1 MNETHLTGL
10 EGGNPLG
17 FLAALGVQVA
27 FMSTSQ
33 QPRLWWS
40 DDITPHAIVDFPMNQ
55 IVSQALKTFIQ
66 WRDSPALNPKCA
78 DGIFMARGD
87 ELKLTPSD
95 LRTYL
100 GQTRLCGLSGAF
112 STALVSEG
120 SIVVQRGSPK
130 VSKKDV
136 ARFVLLAI
144 KKNFGEQEFGDLI
157 SLVDQ
162 GCFDEEGRKNLISR
176 MIRGGVRKIDAD
188 KLASLIVSGRLDQS
202 GAVQLVQLSS
212 NEKTENDSVSN
223 ICSKISEGQS
233 IFKKK
238 MGGSERRELNGIE
251 ASIISSIVSD
261 QGLGSEDAK
270 EICSLAI
277 RGKLVQRD
285 VAKPSEFY
293 FTAGQQL
300 FLEMARKILEKT
312 KREDVLTGLRGPWE
326 YNSRIPSLMWDVSD
340 DRTHA
345 HSASAPAKN
354 KKLTNPG
361 PEALAI
367 LGLSRYPVFSSGRR
381 LLTQGCSWQGRDHY
395 FSWPLWRKPASANA
409 VKSLLAHAYVS
420 DRPLSTL
427 SRHRWLHAWGIT
439 DILKSPIRRSAQG
452 GYGTFGPPET
462 EWQVSP

>member
-10 EGGNPLG
+10 EGSNPLG

-27 FMSTSQ
+27 FLSTSH

-40 DDITPHAIVDFPMNQ
+40 DDITPHAIVDFPMDQ
-55 IVSQALKTFIQ
+55 IVSQALETFIQ
-66 WRDSPALNPKCA
+66 WRCSPALNPKCA
-78 DGIFMARGD
+78 DGTFMARGD

-100 GQTRLCGLSGAF
+100 GQTRQAGPSGAF
-112 STALVSEG
+112 STALVAEG
-120 SIVVQRGSPK
+120 SIVQQGSPK
-130 VSKKDV
+130 ISKKDV
-136 ARFVLLAI
+136 ARLALLAI
-144 KKNFGEQEFGDLI
+144 KKNFGKREFGEII

-162 GCFDEEGRKNLISR
+162 GCPDEEAQKRLISK
-176 MIRGGVRKIDAD
+176 ITRGGVRKIDAD
-188 KLASLIVSGRLDQS
+188 ELVTLIISGKLDQN

-212 NEKTENDSVSN
+212 NVRIQNAPVSN
-223 ICSKISEGQS
+223 
-233 IFKKK
+233 
-238 MGGSERRELNGIE
+238 SERDSIE

-261 QGLGSEDAK
+261 QGFGSEDAK
-270 EICSLAI
+270 EICSLAF
-277 RGKLVQRD
+277 RGKLAQRD
-285 VAKPSEFY
+285 VAKPSDFY

-300 FLEMARKILEKT
+300 FLKMAREILGKT
-312 KREDVLTGLRGPWE
+312 TQEDVIKGLHGPWE
-326 YNSRIPSLMWDVSD
+326 YKSRIPSLMWDVSD

-345 HSASAPAKN
+345 HSAVAPGDN

-367 LGLSRYPVFSSGRR
+367 LGLSRYPVFSSGKR
-381 LLTQGCSWQGRDHY
+381 LLTQGCSGQGRNHY
-395 FSWPLWRKPASANA
+395 FSWPLWRRPASANA

-420 DRPLSTL
+420 DRPLNTL
-427 SRHRWLHAWGIT
+427 IRHRWLHSWGIT